1 MRLKKRLLAFS
12 RRLHARIRK
21 TRYMHKMRC
30 LLINRRS
37 LLLALR
43 LLWKTPIFPSNSRFP
58 RLCAKCLLKLKR
70 LVSILPM
77 TYFFSSRRRHTMYIG
92 DWSSDVCSS
101 DLRLA
106 MNTMKKEAEK
116 LPEDVELLLPWH
128 AAGTL
133 SRRDAA
139 RVEQALANDNELAA
153 RYDMVREELGEA
165 IRLNETLGAPSARA
179 MQTLFAKID
188 AEPARKPR
196 ASFNIGVWLT
206 DFVTGF
212 QPRTLAYGATAAA
225 LAIVLQ
231 AGILAGVFVKEGSVG
246 FTSAS
251 LTTNEPASYVAVRF
265 NPQAS
270 AAGITKFLADNKAT
284 IVGGPA
290 SGGMFKLRVSD
301 SSLSEAELS
310 AVVKTMSASPVIGLA
325 AKAN

>member
-1 MRLKKRLLAFS
+1 
-12 RRLHARIRK
+12 
-21 TRYMHKMRC
+21 
-30 LLINRRS
+30 
-37 LLLALR
+37 
-43 LLWKTPIFPSNSRFP
+43 
-58 RLCAKCLLKLKR
+58 
-70 LVSILPM
+70 
-77 TYFFSSRRRHTMYIG
+77 
-92 DWSSDVCSS
+92 
-101 DLRLA
+101 
-106 MNTMKKEAEK
+106 MNAMKKAAEE

-196 ASFNIGVWLT
+196 ASFNIGAWLT

-231 AGILAGVFVKEGSVG
+231 AGILAGVFVKEGGVG
-246 FTSAS
+246 FTTAS
-251 LTTNEPASYVAVRF
+251 LTTSEQASYIAVRF

-270 AAGITKFLADNKAT
+270 AADITKFLADNKAT